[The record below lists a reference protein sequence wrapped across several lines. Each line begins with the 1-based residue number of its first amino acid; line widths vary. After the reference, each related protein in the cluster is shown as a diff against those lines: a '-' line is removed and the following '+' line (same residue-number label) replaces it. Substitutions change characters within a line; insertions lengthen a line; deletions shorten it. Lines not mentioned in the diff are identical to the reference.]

1 MAYVFFRY
9 IYLSNK
15 KKSVSNVN
23 PRLKMINSG
32 VKRRTKDVRKPAK
45 SLRMYIKQNSNHIL
59 IMFFA
64 YLLTVFIVILGGVL
78 STRIFFDNS
87 RVKVQNQT
95 EKERFVSRIIY
106 QIKYLVPGTIFS
118 VDLSNCKSF

>member
-32 VKRRTKDVRKPAK
+32 VKRRKKDVRKPAK
-45 SLRMYIKQNSNHIL
+45 SLRMYIKQNWNHIL
-59 IMFFA
+59 IMISA
-64 YLLTVFIVILGGVL
+64 YLATAFILILGVLL
-78 STRIFFDNS
+78 STEIFFNHS
-87 RVKVQNQT
+87 RVKSQNQT
-95 EKERFVSRIIY
+95 EKERFVIPIIP
-106 QIKYLVPGTIFS
+106 QK
-118 VDLSNCKSF
+118 K